1 MQIHLLR
8 HAIASLQRSGQPGGD
23 RARRLTAEGRE
34 KMRFGAQGMRELG
47 IAIDLVLCSPLVRCR
62 QTARIVVTRLRPR
75 PTLRTL
81 AALQPGVAPAEL
93 IHAIA
98 QLPSS
103 TSVLLVGHEPGLS
116 SLASLLIAGPGA
128 DLSLLFKKG
137 ALCRIDF
144 PGTPQPGSGRL
155 IHHLSPRILRRL
167 GGSKS

>member
-1 MQIHLLR
+1 LQIHLLR
-8 HAIASLQRSGQPGGD
+8 HAIASLRRSGRSGDD
-23 RARRLTAEGRE
+23 RARRLTPEGRE
-34 KMRFGAQGMRELG
+34 KMRIGAQGMRELG
-47 IAIDLVLCSPLVRCR
+47 IAIDLALCSPLVRCR

-98 QLPSS
+98 QLPPS

-128 DLSLLFKKG
+128 ELAWVFKKG
-137 ALCRIDF
+137 GLCRIDF

-155 IHHLSPRILRRL
+155 IYHLTPRILRRL
-167 GGSKS
+167 GAHPT